1 MKFKFLNS
9 ADSYGIVTKHF
20 HWIMAAIILFNFALG
35 YFMGDLDKGPLRFF
49 IFNLHK
55 SLGILIIILII
66 LRLFW
71 RLINLVPAPLSQ
83 NYLLN
88 KLSKVVHYF
97 FYFILLVVT
106 FSGWTYSSA
115 RGGPIN
121 VFGLFSVPA
130 LVEKNDEIAKIARNI
145 HTLSV
150 YVFITF
156 VAIHILASLYHHY
169 FLKDK
174 TLKRMWFG
182 RSN

>member
-1 MKFKFLNS
+1 MATKNTLS
-9 ADSYGIVTKHF
+9 SYGFVSKNF
-20 HWIMAAIILFNFALG
+20 HWIMAVIILFNFTLG

-55 SLGILIIILII
+55 SLGILVLVLII

-88 KLSKVVHYF
+88 KLSKAVHYF
-97 FYFILLVVT
+97 FYFILLVMT

-130 LVEKNDEIAKIARNI
+130 LVEKNNEIAKIAINI

-150 YVFITF
+150 YVFIAF
-156 VAIHILASLYHHY
+156 VGLHILASLYHHY

-182 RSN
+182 SSN

>member
-1 MKFKFLNS
+1 MATKNTLS
-9 ADSYGIVTKHF
+9 SYGFVSKNF
-20 HWIMAAIILFNFALG
+20 HWIMAVIILFNFTLG

-55 SLGILIIILII
+55 SLGILVLVLII

-71 RLINLVPAPLSQ
+71 RLINLAPAPLSQ

-88 KLSKVVHYF
+88 KLSKAVHYF
-97 FYFILLVVT
+97 FYFILLVMT

-130 LVEKNDEIAKIARNI
+130 LVEKNNEIAKIAINI

-150 YVFITF
+150 YVFIAF
-156 VAIHILASLYHHY
+156 VGLHILASLYHHY

>member
-1 MKFKFLNS
+1 MVLKNTLS
-9 ADSYGIVTKHF
+9 SYGFVSKNF
-20 HWIMAAIILFNFALG
+20 HWIMAAIILFNFTLG

-55 SLGILIIILII
+55 SLGILVIVLII

-71 RLINLVPAPLSQ
+71 RLINFVPAPLSQ

-88 KLSKVVHYF
+88 KLSKFVHYF

-115 RGGPIN
+115 RGGPIS

-156 VAIHILASLYHHY
+156 VGVHILASLYHHY

-182 RSN
+182 SSN

>member
-1 MKFKFLNS
+1 MATKNTLS
-9 ADSYGIVTKHF
+9 SYGFVSKNF
-20 HWIMAAIILFNFALG
+20 HWIMAVIILFNFTVG
-35 YFMGDLDKGPLRFF
+35 YLMGDLDKGPLRFF

-55 SLGILIIILII
+55 SLGILVLVLII

-88 KLSKVVHYF
+88 KLSKAVHYF
-97 FYFILLVVT
+97 FYFILLVMT

-130 LVEKNDEIAKIARNI
+130 LVEKNNEIAKIAINI

-150 YVFITF
+150 YVFIAF
-156 VAIHILASLYHHY
+156 VGLHILASLYHHY

>member
-1 MKFKFLNS
+1 MIIKNTLSN
-9 ADSYGIVTKHF
+9 YGFVSKNF
-20 HWIMAAIILFNFALG
+20 HWIMAFIILFNFTLG

-55 SLGILIIILII
+55 SIGIVVIVLII
-66 LRLFW
+66 LRFLW
-71 RLINLVPAPLSQ
+71 RLVNLAPTPLSQ
-83 NYLLN
+83 NNLLN
-88 KLSKVVHYF
+88 KLSKFVHYF

-115 RGGPIN
+115 RGGPIS

-130 LVEKNDEIAKIARNI
+130 LVEKNEEIGKIARNI
-145 HTLSV
+145 HTISV
-150 YVFITF
+150 YVFIAF
-156 VAIHILASLYHHY
+156 LAIHILASLYHHY

-174 TLKRMWFG
+174 TLKRMWFE

>member
-1 MKFKFLNS
+1 MATKNTLS
-9 ADSYGIVTKHF
+9 SYGFVSKNF
-20 HWIMAAIILFNFALG
+20 HWIMAVIILFNFTLG

-55 SLGILIIILII
+55 SLGILVLVLII

-88 KLSKVVHYF
+88 KLSKAVHYF

-150 YVFITF
+150 YIFIAF
-156 VAIHILASLYHHY
+156 VVVHILASLYHHY

-182 RSN
+182 NSN

>member
-1 MKFKFLNS
+1 MAIKNTLS
-9 ADSYGIVTKHF
+9 SYGFVSKNF
-20 HWIMAAIILFNFALG
+20 HWIMAVIILFNFTLG

-55 SLGILIIILII
+55 SLGISIIILII

>member
-121 VFGLFSVPA
+121 VFG
-130 LVEKNDEIAKIARNI
+130 
-145 HTLSV
+145 
-150 YVFITF
+150 
-156 VAIHILASLYHHY
+156 
-169 FLKDK
+169 
-174 TLKRMWFG
+174 
-182 RSN
+182 

>member
-1 MKFKFLNS
+1 MATKNTLS
-9 ADSYGIVTKHF
+9 SYGFVSKNF
-20 HWIMAAIILFNFALG
+20 HWIMAVIILFNFTLG

-55 SLGILIIILII
+55 SLGILVLVLII

-88 KLSKVVHYF
+88 KLSKAVHYF

-130 LVEKNDEIAKIARNI
+130 LVEKNNEIAKIAITI

-150 YVFITF
+150 YVFIAF
-156 VAIHILASLYHHY
+156 VGLHILASLDHHY

-182 RSN
+182 SSN

>member
-1 MKFKFLNS
+1 MALKNTLS
-9 ADSYGIVTKHF
+9 SYGFVSKNF
-20 HWIMAAIILFNFALG
+20 HWIMAAIILFNFTLG

-71 RLINLVPAPLSQ
+71 RLINLVPTPLSQ
-83 NYLLN
+83 SYLLN
-88 KLSKVVHYF
+88 KLSKFVHYS

-130 LVEKNDEIAKIARNI
+130 LVEKNEEIGKIARNI
-145 HTLSV
+145 HANSV

-156 VAIHILASLYHHY
+156 VGIHILASLYHHY

-174 TLKRMWFG
+174 TIKRMWFG
-182 RSN
+182 SSD

>member
-1 MKFKFLNS
+1 MDLKNTPS
-9 ADSYGIVTKHF
+9 SYGFVSKNF
-20 HWIMAAIILFNFALG
+20 HWIMAAIILFNFTLG

-55 SLGILIIILII
+55 SLGILVIVLII

-115 RGGPIN
+115 RGGPVN

-150 YVFITF
+150 YIFIAF
-156 VAIHILASLYHHY
+156 VVVHILASLYHHY

-182 RSN
+182 NSN

>member
-1 MKFKFLNS
+1 MATKNTLS
-9 ADSYGIVTKHF
+9 SYGFVSKNF
-20 HWIMAAIILFNFALG
+20 HWIMAMIILFNFTLG

-55 SLGILIIILII
+55 SLGILVLVLII

-71 RLINLVPAPLSQ
+71 RLINLAPAPLSQ

-88 KLSKVVHYF
+88 KLSKAVHYF
-97 FYFILLVVT
+97 FYFILLVMT

-130 LVEKNDEIAKIARNI
+130 LVEKNNEIAKIAINI

-150 YVFITF
+150 YVFIAF
-156 VAIHILASLYHHY
+156 VGLHILASLYHHY

>member
-1 MKFKFLNS
+1 M
-9 ADSYGIVTKHF
+9 
-20 HWIMAAIILFNFALG
+20 
-35 YFMGDLDKGPLRFF
+35 
-49 IFNLHK
+49 
-55 SLGILIIILII
+55 
-66 LRLFW
+66 
-71 RLINLVPAPLSQ
+71 PAPLSQ

-88 KLSKVVHYF
+88 KLSKFVHYF
-97 FYFILLVVT
+97 FYLILLVVT

-115 RGGPIN
+115 RGGPIS

-156 VAIHILASLYHHY
+156 VGVHILASLYHHY

-182 RSN
+182 SSN

>member
-1 MKFKFLNS
+1 MALKNTLS
-9 ADSYGIVTKHF
+9 SYGFVSKNF
-20 HWIMAAIILFNFALG
+20 HWIMTFVILLNFSLG
-35 YFMGDLDKGPLRFF
+35 FFMGDLDKGPLRFF

-71 RLINLVPAPLSQ
+71 RLINLVPTPLSQ
-83 NYLLN
+83 SYLLN
-88 KLSKVVHYF
+88 KLSKFVHYF

-115 RGGPIN
+115 RGGPIS

-150 YVFITF
+150 YVFIIF

-174 TLKRMWFG
+174 TLKRMWFE

>member
-1 MKFKFLNS
+1 MDLKNTPS
-9 ADSYGIVTKHF
+9 SYGFVSKNF
-20 HWIMAAIILFNFALG
+20 HWIMAAIILFNFTLG

-55 SLGILIIILII
+55 SLGILVIVLII
-66 LRLFW
+66 FRLFW

-115 RGGPIN
+115 RGGPVN

-150 YVFITF
+150 YIFIAF
-156 VAIHILASLYHHY
+156 VVVHILASLYHHY

-182 RSN
+182 NSN

>member
-1 MKFKFLNS
+1 MATKNTLS
-9 ADSYGIVTKHF
+9 SYGFVSKNF
-20 HWIMAAIILFNFALG
+20 HWIMAVIILFNFTLG

-55 SLGILIIILII
+55 SLGISIIILII

-88 KLSKVVHYF
+88 KLSKAVHYF